1 MLNLSCARSHVDPAG
16 CSGNS
21 TNRYRFQ
28 ENRLVSI
35 MKLADRQQSPV
46 TTSAATHPTG
56 SPITMSAATDPTGS
70 PITTSAATH
79 PTRSPMTTSAA
90 NHPTGDSS
98 AARSRA
104 SKTSKDDSTCTVS
117 DDPVITGVI
126 DAFRSPPILQKTAVS
141 GLQTQ
146 ILLSLGDLSSQICET
161 QKMLI
166 KMAHDNTEFQENMN
180 DRMTNVEHIQQLQ
193 LQQVTNN
200 IFQFPRKRYI
210 EVEYPSTIGKRV
222 RGVNGRAVVSN
233 KKFDCYKRC
242 LVDGKDDFNF
252 VCTTEETRIALRILC
267 AKPTETI
274 IHIDDVVLTKAD
286 LAFVKHFG
294 QSRSIKRHKHMY
306 HAYLETPSVVSMLI
320 KYGYYDGV
328 KLGNTDENMY
338 KSAGVSYVNNDMIF
352 LPIRTSID
360 HWYVAVQD
368 CTRKEVCVLDSMDT
382 TEDDLKELKFLMK
395 GIRKCVRLVL
405 DDKIVENPRWDDYNV
420 QAWKIRIRYNLP
432 NKKDR
437 TSSGLYSIKFME
449 LWTGDSLSKQF
460 YQEDID
466 SYRRKLAA
474 ILYMSPS
481 NKLRN
486 NICSTSNRNGTDG
499 GTRAADLNEDILN
512 MSEIH
517 GD

>member
-1 MLNLSCARSHVDPAG
+1 
-16 CSGNS
+16 
-21 TNRYRFQ
+21 
-28 ENRLVSI
+28 
-35 MKLADRQQSPV
+35 
-46 TTSAATHPTG
+46 
-56 SPITMSAATDPTGS
+56 MSAATDPTGS

-104 SKTSKDDSTCTVS
+104 SLRIANTDF
-117 DDPVITGVI
+117 
-126 DAFRSPPILQKTAVS
+126 AFT
-141 GLQTQ
+141 
-146 ILLSLGDLSSQICET
+146 GDLSSQICET

-193 LQQVTNN
+193 LQQVTD
-200 IFQFPRKRYI
+200 ITHGEQHFPRKRYI

-233 KKFDCYKRC
+233 KKFDYYKRC
-242 LVDGKDDFNF
+242 LVDGNDDFDF
-252 VCTTEETRIALRILC
+252 VCTTDETRIALRILC

-274 IHIDDVVLTKAD
+274 IHIVDVVLTKAD
-286 LAFVKHFG
+286 LIIKAFVKHFG

-328 KLGNTDENMY
+328 ELGNTDENMY

-360 HWYVAVQD
+360 HWYVAVLD
-368 CTRKEVCVLDSMDT
+368 CTRK
-382 TEDDLKELKFLMK
+382 MK

-405 DDKIVENPRWDDYNV
+405 DDKIVENPLWDDYNV
-420 QAWKIRIRYNLP
+420 QAWKIRIRYNLN

-486 NICSTSNRNGTDG
+486 NICSTSNGHGTDG
-499 GTRAADLNEDILN
+499 GTRAADV
-512 MSEIH
+512 
-517 GD
+517 

>member
-1 MLNLSCARSHVDPAG
+1 
-16 CSGNS
+16 
-21 TNRYRFQ
+21 
-28 ENRLVSI
+28 
-35 MKLADRQQSPV
+35 
-46 TTSAATHPTG
+46 
-56 SPITMSAATDPTGS
+56 MSAATDPTGS

-117 DDPVITGVI
+117 DDPVVTGVI

-193 LQQVTNN
+193 LQQVTD
-200 IFQFPRKRYI
+200 ITHGEQHFPRKRYI

-222 RGVNGRAVVSN
+222 RGVNGRAV
-233 KKFDCYKRC
+233 
-242 LVDGKDDFNF
+242 
-252 VCTTEETRIALRILC
+252 
-267 AKPTETI
+267 I
-274 IHIDDVVLTKAD
+274 IK
-286 LAFVKHFG
+286 AFVKHFG

-328 KLGNTDENMY
+328 ELGNTDENMY

-360 HWYVAVQD
+360 HWYVAVLD
-368 CTRKEVCVLDSMDT
+368 CTRK
-382 TEDDLKELKFLMK
+382 MK

-405 DDKIVENPRWDDYNV
+405 DDKIVENPLWDDYNV
-420 QAWKIRIRYNLP
+420 QAWKIRIRYNLN

-486 NICSTSNRNGTDG
+486 NICSTSNGHGTDG
-499 GTRAADLNEDILN
+499 GTRAADV
-512 MSEIH
+512 
-517 GD
+517 

>member
-1 MLNLSCARSHVDPAG
+1 MELW
-16 CSGNS
+16 
-21 TNRYRFQ
+21 
-28 ENRLVSI
+28 
-35 MKLADRQQSPV
+35 
-46 TTSAATHPTG
+46 
-56 SPITMSAATDPTGS
+56 
-70 PITTSAATH
+70 
-79 PTRSPMTTSAA
+79 
-90 NHPTGDSS
+90 TGDSLSKQFYQEDIDSYRRKLAAILYMSPSNKLRNNICSTSNGNGTDGGTRAADLNEDILNMSEIHGRPLTIAS
-98 AARSRA
+98 A
-104 SKTSKDDSTCTVS
+104 TDF
-117 DDPVITGVI
+117 G
-126 DAFRSPPILQKTAVS
+126 DAVQRWEPLTMPGVS

-166 KMAHDNTEFQENMN
+166 RMAHDNTEFQENMN

-193 LQQVTNN
+193 LQQVTD
-200 IFQFPRKRYI
+200 ITHGEQHFPRKRYI

-222 RGVNGRAVVSN
+222 RGVNGRAVTYPYDNYEKNIST
-233 KKFDCYKRC
+233 K
-242 LVDGKDDFNF
+242 
-252 VCTTEETRIALRILC
+252 
-267 AKPTETI
+267 I
-274 IHIDDVVLTKAD
+274 IK
-286 LAFVKHFG
+286 AFVKHFG

-320 KYGYYDGV
+320 KYGYYDGFE
-328 KLGNTDENMY
+328 LGNTDENMY

-360 HWYVAVQD
+360 HWYVAVLD
-368 CTRKEVCVLDSMDT
+368 CTRKEVCVLDSMDR

-405 DDKIVENPRWDDYNV
+405 DDKIVENPQWDDYNV

-486 NICSTSNRNGTDG
+486 NICSTSNGNGTDG

>member
-1 MLNLSCARSHVDPAG
+1 
-16 CSGNS
+16 
-21 TNRYRFQ
+21 
-28 ENRLVSI
+28 

-46 TTSAATHPTG
+46 
-56 SPITMSAATDPTGS
+56 TMSAATDPTGS

-117 DDPVITGVI
+117 DDPVVTGVI

-193 LQQVTNN
+193 LQQVTD
-200 IFQFPRKRYI
+200 ITHGEQHFPRKRYI

-242 LVDGKDDFNF
+242 LVDGNDDFDF
-252 VCTTEETRIALRILC
+252 VCTTDETRIALRILC

-274 IHIDDVVLTKAD
+274 IHIVDVVLTKAD
-286 LAFVKHFG
+286 LVCLVQTYPYDNYEKNISTKIIKAFVKHFG

-328 KLGNTDENMY
+328 ELGNTDENMY

-360 HWYVAVQD
+360 HWYVAVLD
-368 CTRKEVCVLDSMDT
+368 CTRKVCVLDSMDT

-405 DDKIVENPRWDDYNV
+405 DDKIVENPLWDDYNV
-420 QAWKIRIRYNLP
+420 QAWKIRIRYNLN

-486 NICSTSNRNGTDG
+486 NICSTSNGHGTDG
-499 GTRAADLNEDILN
+499 GTRAADV
-512 MSEIH
+512 
-517 GD
+517 

>member
-1 MLNLSCARSHVDPAG
+1 
-16 CSGNS
+16 
-21 TNRYRFQ
+21 
-28 ENRLVSI
+28 
-35 MKLADRQQSPV
+35 
-46 TTSAATHPTG
+46 
-56 SPITMSAATDPTGS
+56 MSAATDPTGS

-117 DDPVITGVI
+117 DDPVVTGVI

-193 LQQVTNN
+193 LQQVTD
-200 IFQFPRKRYI
+200 ITHGEQHFPRKRYI

-222 RGVNGRAVVSN
+222 RGVNGRAVTYPYDNYEKNIST
-233 KKFDCYKRC
+233 K
-242 LVDGKDDFNF
+242 
-252 VCTTEETRIALRILC
+252 
-267 AKPTETI
+267 I
-274 IHIDDVVLTKAD
+274 IK
-286 LAFVKHFG
+286 AFVKHFG

-328 KLGNTDENMY
+328 ELGNTDENMY

-360 HWYVAVQD
+360 HWYVAVLD
-368 CTRKEVCVLDSMDT
+368 CTRKVCVLDSMDT

-405 DDKIVENPRWDDYNV
+405 DDKIVENPLWDDYNV
-420 QAWKIRIRYNLP
+420 QAWKIRIRYNLN

-486 NICSTSNRNGTDG
+486 NICSTSNGHGTDG